1 MADHSHIIGWAW
13 ILPPLLAFLA
23 VFVLV
28 PFARILAFKAGFVD
42 NPGGRKQHE
51 GAVPLVGGLVIFPVF
66 MVAGFLSGFDLALY
80 WPLFA
85 ALALLLVT
93 GAIDDRS
100 HLTPW
105 VKFFLQFCAA
115 GLIVVPGHALIGN
128 LGNIFSL
135 GTLYLG
141 FMALPFSVV
150 AVVLLINAI
159 NLMDGLDGL
168 AAGKSFVALA
178 WLMLACAISG
188 NWPPFFE
195 IAILMGALAGF
206 LIYNMRHPFRSKAS
220 IFLGDAGS
228 MCLGLMLGWFA
239 IGLAAGE
246 TDRTVEPIAVAWV
259 LALPIMDACGQFYR
273 RVRAGRHPFSPD
285 RGHFHHHFIDAG
297 FSPGKATALILLL
310 SILLGGIGIGGI
322 ALGVPQILLTLLWIG
337 FLFTHMALSDKPDLY
352 VRLIKRLLRCCE
364 RPQDT
369 R

>member
-1 MADHSHIIGWAW
+1 MIGWAW

-23 VFVLV
+23 VAALV
-28 PFARILAFKAGFVD
+28 PLARIFALKADFVD
-42 NPGGRKQHE
+42 RPGGRKQHE

-66 MVAGFLSGFDLALY
+66 MVVGFLSGFDLVLY

-85 ALALLLVT
+85 ALTLLLIT
-93 GAIDDRS
+93 GAIDDRA

-115 GLIVVPGHALIGN
+115 GLIVIPGHAMISN

-141 FMALPFSVV
+141 FMALPFSVI

-168 AAGKSFVALA
+168 AAGENFVALG
-178 WLMLACAISG
+178 WLMLACIISG

-297 FSPGKATALILLL
+297 LSPGKATTLILLL
-310 SILLGGIGIGGI
+310 SILLGGVGIVGI
-322 ALGVPQILLTLLWIG
+322 ALGVPQILLTLLWIAL
-337 FLFTHMALSDKPDLY
+337 LFTHMALSDKPETY
-352 VRLIKRLLRCCE
+352 VRLIKMLLHRRAE
-364 RPQDT
+364 DHDT